1 MTNIQIPYGSRLI
14 DVDIEG
20 KLLDLEGVDKSNG
33 NAKNYDVIRHALR
46 NPIGT
51 NRVREIVDTKK
62 SAQIVIVV
70 DDHTR
75 DAPTQRMLEAVTKEI
90 GAGHKI
96 NLLVACGT
104 HASPEEEDLKRI
116 LGKFYSRFEVN
127 IHDCDAKDLVYL
139 GTTSRGTPVTLN
151 RTYVDADIKILTGDI
166 SLHYYAGFGGGRKS
180 ILPGIS
186 SREAIKKNHALLVDE
201 HARTA
206 NLSDNPVH
214 QDMTEAA
221 SLAPPDFV
229 INTVADASGNLV
241 DAYAGDMNS
250 VFLKGAEVAKDFYLH
265 EISTLFDVLIV
276 SAGGFPKDRNLYQAT
291 KAIENCY
298 RTIVPGGELILVA
311 ECREGLGDPYFE
323 NWMNEYTSYE
333 ETEDAIKNNFVLGG
347 HKAFYIRKAMKRV
360 HLSIVSKLNTHI
372 LNGWG
377 IKAYE
382 SIWDAFEEKRDK
394 VNIGIVKKG
403 LDTLL
408 VPVTENR

>member
-1 MTNIQIPYGSRLI
+1 
-14 DVDIEG
+14 
-20 KLLDLEGVDKSNG
+20 
-33 NAKNYDVIRHALR
+33 
-46 NPIGT
+46 
-51 NRVREIVDTKK
+51 
-62 SAQIVIVV
+62 
-70 DDHTR
+70 
-75 DAPTQRMLEAVTKEI
+75 
-90 GAGHKI
+90 
-96 NLLVACGT
+96 
-104 HASPEEEDLKRI
+104 
-116 LGKFYSRFEVN
+116 
-127 IHDCDAKDLVYL
+127 
-139 GTTSRGTPVTLN
+139 
-151 RTYVDADIKILTGDI
+151 
-166 SLHYYAGFGGGRKS
+166 
-180 ILPGIS
+180 
-186 SREAIKKNHALLVDE
+186 
-201 HARTA
+201 
-206 NLSDNPVH
+206 
-214 QDMTEAA
+214 MTEAA

-323 NWMNEYTSYE
+323 NWMNEYTRYE

-382 SIWDAFEEKRDK
+382 SICFEEKTDK

-408 VPVTENR
+408 VPVTKNR